1 MDILNNIFFSLVTDI
16 LFLKTNNIHSCGFFS
31 LSEEACFVRA
41 GPFAKFTAGCRV
53 GIPELVLEPT
63 NTTSYPAGWLAGGT
77 VDPRE
82 SLN

>member
-1 MDILNNIFFSLVTDI
+1 M

-63 NTTSYPAGWLAGGT
+63 NTGWLGA
-77 VDPRE
+77 PWKAWIPA
-82 SLN
+82 NP